1 MKSIKRKDIARIMA
15 ALVPAHYA
23 REKAEVSDIWW
34 KAGVMGHIRNLTPFY
49 SEAGYLEFFQQ
60 FLWRLAPVACVLA
73 VALTFTIVK
82 MDFFPDYELAKIFVS
97 DPKDFM
103 LLAMNNG

>member
-1 MKSIKRKDIARIMA
+1 MKSIKRKDVARIMA
-15 ALVPAHYA
+15 AFVPAYYA
-23 REKAEVSDIWW
+23 REKAEVSDMWW
-34 KAGVMGHIRNLTPFY
+34 KAGVMEHIRNLTPLYF
-49 SEAGYLEFFQQ
+49 EAGSLELFQR

-73 VALTFTIVK
+73 VVLTVTIVK

-103 LLAMNNG
+103 LLAMNN

>member
-15 ALVPAHYA
+15 AFVPAYYA
-23 REKAEVSDIWW
+23 REKTEVSDMWW
-34 KAGVMGHIRNLTPFY
+34 KAGVMGHIRNLTPSY
-49 SEAGYLEFFQQ
+49 YGAGSLELFQQ

-73 VALTFTIVK
+73 VALTVTIVK

-103 LLAMNNG
+103 LLAMNH

>member
-1 MKSIKRKDIARIMA
+1 MKFIKRKDIARIMA
-15 ALVPAHYA
+15 AFVPAYYA
-23 REKAEVSDIWW
+23 REKAEVSDMW
-34 KAGVMGHIRNLTPFY
+34 KAGVMRHIRNLSPSYF
-49 SEAGYLEFFQQ
+49 EAGYLELFQQ

-73 VALTFTIVK
+73 VALTVTIVK

-103 LLAMNNG
+103 LLAMNN